1 MKYKTCISIA
11 EKTPDKI
18 KSKLAEKL
26 NRIRNHSEVQVAFV
40 PRGLG
45 LSKITS
51 NKRHNT
57 QTRRRFMLLGQT
69 LAGQQSFD
77 IIQCI
82 RAIRSLDIYKSIPL
96 ELWGDGY
103 TSSLITISAIFQ
115 KDIHKINL
123 LNYPKTD
130 KEQPD
135 YLNISRFATPLQL
148 LELAKRN
155 TQVMITKNDK

>member
-1 MKYKTCISIA
+1 M
-11 EKTPDKI
+11 D
-18 KSKLAEKL
+18 
-26 NRIRNHSEVQVAFV
+26 RIHNHSEVHITFV

-45 LSKITS
+45 LSKLTS

-69 LAGQQSFD
+69 LAGQQAFD

-82 RAIRSLDIYKSIPL
+82 RATRSLDIYKSIPL
-96 ELWGDGY
+96 ELWGDGH

-115 KDIHKINL
+115 KGIHKINL

-148 LELAKRN
+148 LELAKLN

>member
-1 MKYKTCISIA
+1 MVKMCQIH
-11 EKTPDKI
+11 
-18 KSKLAEKL
+18 
-26 NRIRNHSEVQVAFV
+26 NHSEVHITFV

-45 LSKITS
+45 LSKLTS

-57 QTRRRFMLLGQT
+57 QIRRRFMLLGQT
-69 LAGQQSFD
+69 LAGQQAFD

-82 RAIRSLDIYKSIPL
+82 RATRSLDIYKSIPL
-96 ELWGDGY
+96 ELWGDGH

-115 KDIHKINL
+115 KGIHKINL

-148 LELAKRN
+148 LELAKLN

>member
-1 MKYKTCISIA
+1 
-11 EKTPDKI
+11 
-18 KSKLAEKL
+18 
-26 NRIRNHSEVQVAFV
+26 
-40 PRGLG
+40 
-45 LSKITS
+45 
-51 NKRHNT
+51 
-57 QTRRRFMLLGQT
+57 MLLGQT
-69 LAGQQSFD
+69 LAGQQAFD

-82 RAIRSLDIYKSIPL
+82 RATRSLDTYKSIPL

-155 TQVMITKNDK
+155 TQVILIQ